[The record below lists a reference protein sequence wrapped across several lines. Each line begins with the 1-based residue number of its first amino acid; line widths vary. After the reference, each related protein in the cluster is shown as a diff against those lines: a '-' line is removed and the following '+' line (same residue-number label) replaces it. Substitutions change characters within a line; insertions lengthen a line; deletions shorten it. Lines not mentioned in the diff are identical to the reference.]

1 MATVTINLTVGLPGV
16 LTNDNTTGANNIV
29 ITAGQQIIDSS
40 SDAFLMFDSGDVN
53 LYSDSTHAFPSGL
66 YMSDGEI
73 ELSTN
78 NGVDGVFCTS
88 NGAEVNIIS
97 TTGKVQIKTV
107 TEILMQSEQIT
118 FKDDSSNFEAQ
129 INMNLLTANRVQQI
143 PDKGGTFAMLSDITA
158 HDGNIYTKDG
168 TIADAERIVTLNGET
183 INDKIVF
190 TNGTDIILTIK
201 GNGEVFS
208 RGANNL
214 TTNTAYGE
222 CALDGSVSGSLNT
235 AFGQEALTTLS
246 TSSGNTAV
254 GYRALYLVTGKEN
267 TAIGGNA
274 GKSITAG
281 QRNVAIGYSALQNG
295 SGSNNMAFGYFSMG
309 EMTTGANNVAI
320 GSNSGRSIS
329 GGVIPNETG
338 DNSVFIGAD
347 TRPLADNDQYEIVIG
362 VGMTGKGSN
371 TTSIGTSATKGT
383 FLYGAVMIGEY
394 TVATLPTA
402 STYQA
407 GMVMVTDETGG
418 YTQAFSDGTNWRRV
432 QDRAI
437 VS

>member
-246 TSSGNTAV
+246 TS
-254 GYRALYLVTGKEN
+254 L
-267 TAIGGNA
+267 
-274 GKSITAG
+274 
-281 QRNVAIGYSALQNG
+281 GYSALQNG
-295 SGSNNMAFGYFSMG
+295 SGSNNMAFGYFSMA